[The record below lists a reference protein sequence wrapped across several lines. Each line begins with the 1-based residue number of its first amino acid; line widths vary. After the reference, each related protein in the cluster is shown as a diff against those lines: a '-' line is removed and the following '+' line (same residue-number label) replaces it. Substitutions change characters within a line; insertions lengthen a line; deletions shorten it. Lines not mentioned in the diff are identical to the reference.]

1 MENNGKIK
9 YSIITALYYAAGL
22 AGALG
27 LFGLWIGLAEYESI
41 CEMVCVV
48 SLFAGIILFAA
59 KLTLRYKGAGKGMP
73 VATITDLLPFEIA
86 FGLAFGGFMGTLAL
100 MAFVYNFAGDGFYA
114 IPVCGG
120 AGVLFFLDMVTGSLA
135 ARAGERRLADSLLIV
150 WLFKKLIKLAEAFF
164 TKFPMFSG
172 LEKICSGLM
181 IIQVIA
187 LFAVAANTSN
197 GFWELALILFL
208 LTVAIDAFVLLAFFQ
223 MKDVKKNL
231 KAAAL
236 GKYEDMCEIKNALP
250 QIKDYMTAIDD
261 IEVGQ
266 RNAAERLL
274 KSERMKTE
282 LITNVSHDL
291 RTPLTSIVNYVDL
304 LDREKLDN
312 EKAAEYIEVLKRQS
326 AKLKKLTDDLIE
338 VSKATSG
345 NIEMKLEDCDVSV
358 LIGQAEGEF
367 SDKLKARDLK
377 LEISGTEEPVNV
389 TADGRYL
396 WRVFDNL
403 LSNITKYAMP
413 GSRVYIDVVKK
424 DEHTSVIFKN
434 ISEEKLNI
442 TADELME
449 RFVRGDSSR
458 STEGSGLGLSI
469 ADSLM
474 KMMKGEL
481 VVTVDG
487 DLFKAECR
495 F

>member
-1 MENNGKIK
+1 MEKNDKVK

-22 AGALG
+22 AGATGIFDLWTG
-27 LFGLWIGLAEYESI
+27 LSGYETI
-41 CEMVCVV
+41 CEIVCIV
-48 SLFAGIILFAA
+48 SLFAGMVLFAT
-59 KLTLRYKGAGKGMP
+59 KLNLRYRGAGKGMP
-73 VATITDLLPFEIA
+73 VSTITDLLPFEIVL
-86 FGLAFGGFMGTLAL
+86 GLAFGGFLGTLAL
-100 MAFVYNFAGDGFYA
+100 MAFIYNYSGMGFDV

-120 AGVLFFLDMVTGSLA
+120 AGVLFFLDMVTGTLA
-135 ARAGERRLADSLLIV
+135 SRAGEKRFRDSLLVV
-150 WLFKKLIKLAEAFF
+150 WLGRKILKLAEAFF
-164 TKFPMFSG
+164 TKFPVLSG
-172 LEKICSGLM
+172 LEKVSAGLM
-181 IIQVIA
+181 IIQVIS
-187 LFAVAANTSN
+187 LLAVASHTTN
-197 GFWELALILFL
+197 GYLELAFLLFL
-208 LTVAIDAFVLLAFFQ
+208 LTVGIDAFVLLVFFQ

-236 GKYEDMCEIKNALP
+236 GKYDDMYEIKHMLP
-250 QIKDYMTAIDD
+250 QMKDYMAAIDD

-266 RNAAERLL
+266 KNAAERLL

-291 RTPLTSIVNYVDL
+291 RTPLTSIINYVDL

-312 EKAAEYIEVLKRQS
+312 EKASEYIEVLKRQS
-326 AKLKKLTDDLIE
+326 SKLKKLTDDLIE
-338 VSKATSG
+338 VSKASSG

-403 LSNITKYAMP
+403 LSNISKYAMK
-413 GSRVYIDVVKK
+413 GSRVYIDVVRN
-424 DEHTSVIFKN
+424 EGHTSVIFKN

-458 STEGSGLGLSI
+458 TTEGSGLGLSI

-474 KMMKGEL
+474 RMMKGEL

>member
-1 MENNGKIK
+1 
-9 YSIITALYYAAGL
+9 
-22 AGALG
+22 
-27 LFGLWIGLAEYESI
+27 
-41 CEMVCVV
+41 
-48 SLFAGIILFAA
+48 
-59 KLTLRYKGAGKGMP
+59 
-73 VATITDLLPFEIA
+73 
-86 FGLAFGGFMGTLAL
+86 
-100 MAFVYNFAGDGFYA
+100 
-114 IPVCGG
+114 
-120 AGVLFFLDMVTGSLA
+120 
-135 ARAGERRLADSLLIV
+135 
-150 WLFKKLIKLAEAFF
+150 
-164 TKFPMFSG
+164 
-172 LEKICSGLM
+172 M

-474 KMMKGEL
+474 KMMKGSLEI
-481 VVTVDG
+481 TVDG